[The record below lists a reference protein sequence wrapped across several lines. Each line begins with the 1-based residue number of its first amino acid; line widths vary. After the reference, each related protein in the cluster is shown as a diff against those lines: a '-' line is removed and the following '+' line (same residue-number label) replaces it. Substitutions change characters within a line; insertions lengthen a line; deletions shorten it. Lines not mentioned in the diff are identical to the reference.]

1 MRRIVVGVD
10 GSAGSRQALAWA
22 VEEARLRGATLDVV
36 HAWHEPYVGGYPYTL
51 VSYDPGEWEASA
63 RELLRKVLAEV
74 DTAGITVEKV
84 VVHGLAARSLI
95 EAAKGADL
103 VVVGTRGL
111 GGFSGLLL
119 GSVSSHVV
127 HHAPCPTVVVRP
139 GE

>member
-1 MRRIVVGVD
+1 MGRIVVGVD
-10 GSAGSRQALAWA
+10 GSDGSCQALAWA
-22 VEEARLRGATLDVV
+22 VEEARLRDARLDVV

-51 VSYDPGEWEASA
+51 VSYDPRDWEASA
-63 RELLRKVLAEV
+63 RQLLHELLAEV
-74 DTAGITVEKV
+74 DTGGVTVERI
-84 VVHGLAARSLI
+84 VVHDLAARALI

-103 VVVGTRGL
+103 VVVGTRGR

-127 HHAPCPTVVVRP
+127 HHAPCPTVVVRN